1 MFDISN
7 NSPGEEKR
15 IVSTIEAGEVIERL
29 EYEDTPDQPGLERRR
44 FLRNTALAGGGSA
57 ALASLL
63 AACGANG
70 GGGDSGSGSGNF
82 PKTRKFRF
90 VFVCH
95 VTTNPFFV
103 PTQYG
108 IEDACA
114 LVGAS
119 SQWTGSKTAKVS
131 EMLDAFNT
139 AVTSKA
145 DGIAIPLVDPK
156 AFNSPVEKALGQG
169 IPVMAYNAD
178 VPPPKNKRLCYIG
191 QDLFLSGVEMGNRI
205 VSLVPSGDVALFIA
219 TPGAL
224 NIQPRIDGAI
234 SAIKKSGKPINYKSI
249 ATGAEVNEELSR
261 VDAYYLGHKD
271 VKGMFAVDAGTTQAL
286 GQVMKK
292 YKLAGKVKAGG
303 FDTLPKIL
311 EALQAGDLDFSIDQ
325 QAYLQGFLPVLQ
337 LFLYKISG
345 TLTGV
350 AEVNTGLKFVTKDSA
365 DIYVSNPSR
374 FEGST
379 KEQKVINA

>member
-1 MFDISN
+1 
-7 NSPGEEKR
+7 
-15 IVSTIEAGEVIERL
+15 VSTTEAGDVIERL
-29 EYEDTPDQPGLERRR
+29 EHADAPGMERRK
-44 FLRNTALAGGGSA
+44 FLRRTALGGIGAA
-57 ALASLL
+57 ALGSMLS
-63 AACGANG
+63 ACGANG
-70 GGGDSGSGSGNF
+70 GDSGGGQGSGDF

-95 VTTNPFFV
+95 VTTNSFFI

-108 IEDACA
+108 AEDACA
-114 LVGAS
+114 LLGTS
-119 SQWTGSKTAKVS
+119 FQWTGSKTAKVG

-139 AVTSKA
+139 ALTSKA
-145 DGIAIPLVDPK
+145 DGIAVPLVDPK
-156 AFNSPVEKALGQG
+156 AFNAPVEKALSQG

-191 QDLFLSGVEMGNRI
+191 QDLFESGVQLGERI
-205 VSLVPSGDVALFIA
+205 VSLVPSGDIAIFIA

-234 SAIKKSGKPINYKSI
+234 SAIKKSGKPINTKSI

-261 VDAYYLGHKD
+261 IDAYYIGHKD
-271 VKGMFAVDAGTTQAL
+271 VNGMFAVDAGSTQSL

-303 FDTLPKIL
+303 FDTLPKTL

-337 LFLYKISG
+337 LYLYKLSG
-345 TLTGV
+345 SLTGI

-365 DIYVSNPSR
+365 DLYVSNPSR
-374 FEGST
+374 FEGSSE
-379 KEQKVINA
+379 KQKVINA

>member
-1 MFDISN
+1 M
-7 NSPGEEKR
+7 
-15 IVSTIEAGEVIERL
+15 STIEAGDVVERL
-29 EYEDTPDQPGLERRR
+29 EYADPPGMERRA
-44 FLRNTALAGGGSA
+44 FLRRSALAGAGAA
-57 ALASLL
+57 ALSSML

-70 GGGDSGSGSGNF
+70 GDSDGGQGAGNF

-90 VFVCH
+90 V
-95 VTTNPFFV
+95 
-103 PTQYG
+103 
-108 IEDACA
+108 
-114 LVGAS
+114 
-119 SQWTGSKTAKVS
+119 AKVG

-139 AVTSKA
+139 ALTSKA

-191 QDLFLSGVEMGNRI
+191 QDLFESGVQMGNRI

-261 VDAYYLGHKD
+261 VDAYYIGHKG
-271 VKGMFAVDAGTTQAL
+271 VKGMFAVDAGTTQSL

-292 YKLAGKVKAGG
+292 YKLAGKIKAGG
-303 FDTLPKIL
+303 FDTLPKTL

-337 LFLYKISG
+337 LYIYKLSG
-345 TLTGV
+345 SLTGI

-365 DIYVSNPSR
+365 DLYVSNPSR

-379 KEQKVINA
+379 KKQKVINA